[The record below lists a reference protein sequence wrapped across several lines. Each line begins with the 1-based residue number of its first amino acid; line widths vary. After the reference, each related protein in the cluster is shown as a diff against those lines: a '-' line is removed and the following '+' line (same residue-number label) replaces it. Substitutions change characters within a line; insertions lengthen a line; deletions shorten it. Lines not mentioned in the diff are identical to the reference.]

1 MLYDLNEHRSRGFD
15 IRIRELD
22 IHLERLRADIAEV
35 EQGNAELI
43 AEKRRR
49 GFRLVKE

>member
-1 MLYDLNEHRSRGFD
+1 MLYDLNEHRSRGLD

-22 IHLERLRADIAEV
+22 IHLEQLWADIAEV
-35 EQGNAELI
+35 EQGNADLI